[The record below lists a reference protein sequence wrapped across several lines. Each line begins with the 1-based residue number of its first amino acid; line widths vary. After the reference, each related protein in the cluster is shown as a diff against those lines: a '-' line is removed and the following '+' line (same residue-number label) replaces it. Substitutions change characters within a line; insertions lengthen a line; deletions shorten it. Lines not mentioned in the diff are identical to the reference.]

1 MHTNLNPPPTRH
13 SYRRQNAFWLSL
25 AALLLLPLIVLV
37 AYPKAA
43 APTLHARALLALT
56 GGAIPQDSTPDA
68 PPFTTD
74 RLAIELT
81 DVPAPPA
88 DRQLNAYLLK
98 GATATGLLCR
108 DLPVSNGGV
117 NTNCDFPGQNLIRY
131 DTLTFVQE
139 SSVFSST
146 LPTAALTY
154 LRQALAEASG
164 PPANLGYGIGLKTEA
179 KLLADHAGF
188 ARDAANADNLAGAKR
203 HTEHVLN
210 ILYGEADSRYG
221 DQDNDGVATNPGDGY
236 GLLVYRQKLY
246 DAMQS
251 AAEAGDATLNIQT
264 RAAEVQTALS
274 NIGNGNGDGA
284 WADLFIEKAQALLAE
299 SDTAA
304 AQTLAAQMAGLAM
317 RIYQGEELNDNGEI
331 EPIVGEGGAQ
341 TAWRYAQYAADYL
354 TADGAGYVRY
364 IDSGSS
370 VSNDALRIKMSGLPA
385 ANAGEQYWVYLVGD
399 DGSYFL
405 AGAVDGAN
413 GALDATLSASGRNLA
428 GAFNAARITVGYK
441 IAEDM
446 LPTTALGY
454 LCTALDTAQGTP
466 GETGYGVGLATQA
479 QILAAHAGFARDSA
493 QAGNLTSA
501 RQHAEHVLNI
511 LYGEADARYGDHDN
525 DGLPTNPGDGYG
537 LLAYR
542 QQMDSTLTQAAE
554 SSDASDNIRTRVAQV
569 QTALTNIGDGASG
582 DPHWAALLIESSQGL
597 LAAANATEAQT
608 FGAQMAGLAGR
619 IYRGED
625 LNDNGQIE
633 PIQDEGGALVAFRY
647 AQRAAEYFPQAVDAP
662 VATATPSPST
672 PAASVT
678 PETSPTSTTST
689 PTAPTPTTTGTPS
702 TATPPPL
709 GGDAYEGDDQC
720 SDARAI
726 ATDGIVQRRNFHQT
740 GDSDWVKFDATSGEQ
755 YLIEVNIP
763 DNSVADVALELV
775 AACGGTVLE
784 AQDFQFSPG
793 VRLDYTAANTG
804 SLYMKFANHDPE
816 RAGDTVAYE
825 LSVRQLS
832 ASAAPGLLII
842 VAGQIKNNDPVQ
854 PNIYHVTDAVY
865 QLFKDKGATDDQIY
879 YLAPDLSRTG
889 VDASATAANLEAA
902 ITQWADEQAASAQ
915 SLTLY
920 LMDHGGQDIFYLDKL
935 RGEWIT
941 PTDLH
946 GWLNKLEALRPTLNI
961 NVIYEACESGSFIAG
976 DGSISKPGRVV
987 IASTDD
993 VNLAWAS
1000 DDGAIFSDHFLD
1012 SLRRGESLYTSF
1024 RSAQIAAQIA
1034 HPQQQP
1040 WIDGDGDG
1048 VGTDDA
1054 SQTVAAQRGFTFAG
1068 TFPDEI
1074 WPPFIAEVQP
1084 IEPDEQGRGVLRAQ
1098 VRDDVN
1104 VDSVWA
1110 VIYPPSY
1117 SAPAESE
1124 ELVQEALPTAVLLDQ
1139 GNDWYG
1145 ARFDG
1150 FSEKGIYRVVFYAD
1164 DNQGAHARPVSMN
1177 VQLGSN
1183 DVYLPLIR
1191 R

>member
-1 MHTNLNPPPTRH
+1 MHTSLNPPPARYV
-13 SYRRQNAFWLSL
+13 YRRQHALWLSL
-25 AALLLLPLIVLV
+25 AALLLLPLLFV
-37 AYPKAA
+37 AFRADSGTPA
-43 APTLHARALLALT
+43 LHARALLAL
-56 GGAIPQDSTPDA
+56 GGSAIPQDSSPDT

-81 DVPAPPA
+81 EVTAPPA
-88 DRQLNAYLLK
+88 DRSLNAYLLK
-98 GATATGLLCR
+98 GESSTGLRCA

-139 SSVFSST
+139 STVFSTT
-146 LPTAALTY
+146 LPAGALSY

-164 PPANLGYGIGLKTEA
+164 PPHNTAYGIGLKNEA

-188 ARDAANADNLAGAKR
+188 ANDAASSGNLSTAKR

-210 ILYGEADSRYG
+210 ILYGASDVRYG

-236 GLLVYRQKLY
+236 GLLLYRQKLY
-246 DAMQS
+246 DAVQA
-251 AAEAGDATLNIQT
+251 AAEAGDATPNIQT
-264 RAAEVQTALS
+264 RAAEVQTALN
-274 NIGNGNGDGA
+274 NIGAGNGDGG
-284 WADLFIEKAQALLAE
+284 WADLFIAKAEALLAE
-299 SDTAA
+299 SDATA
-304 AQTLAAQMAGLAM
+304 AQTLAAQMAGLAT

-341 TAWRYAQYAADYL
+341 TAWRYTQYAADYL
-354 TADGAGYVRY
+354 TTDGAGYVRY
-364 IDSGSS
+364 ADSSS
-370 VSNDALRIKMSGLPA
+370 AASNDALRIKLAGLPP
-385 ANAGEQYWVYLVGD
+385 ANAGEQYWVYLVS
-399 DGSYFL
+399 DGGEYFL
-405 AGAVDGAN
+405 AGALDGAG
-413 GALDATLSASGRNLA
+413 GALDAALTASGRNLA
-428 GAFNAARITVGYK
+428 QGFKAARVTVGYK
-441 IAEDM
+441 IAEDK

-454 LCTALDTAQGTP
+454 LCTTLDTAQGTP
-466 GETGYGVGLATQA
+466 GATGYGVGLATQA
-479 QILAAHAGFARDSA
+479 QILAAHAGFARDAA
-493 QAGNLTSA
+493 QAGNLTGA

-511 LYGEADARYGDHDN
+511 LYGENDGRYGDHDN

-537 LLAYR
+537 LLPYR
-542 QQMDSTLTQAAE
+542 QQMDSTLTLAAE
-554 SSDASDNIRTRVAQV
+554 SIDATDNIRTRVAQV
-569 QTALTNIGDGASG
+569 QTALTNIGDGAAGSSR
-582 DPHWAALLIESSQGL
+582 WAALLIESTEGL
-597 LAAANATEAQT
+597 LAVSSAADAQP
-608 FGAQMAGLAGR
+608 FAAQMAGLAGR
-619 IYRGED
+619 IYSGED

-662 VATATPSPST
+662 VATPT
-672 PAASVT
+672 PATTIT
-678 PETSPTSTTST
+678 PETTATPNVTGT
-689 PTAPTPTTTGTPS
+689 PTAV
-702 TATPPPL
+702 TPPPL
-709 GGDAYEGDDQC
+709 GSDSYESDDQC

-726 ATDGIVQRRNFHQT
+726 ATDGIVQRRNFHQI
-740 GDSDWVKFDATSGEQ
+740 GDSDWVKFDATAGEQ
-755 YLIEVNIP
+755 YLIEVSIP
-763 DNSVADVALELV
+763 DNSAADVALEML
-775 AACGGTVLE
+775 AACGGAVLE

-793 VRLDYTAANTG
+793 VRLDYTAASSG
-804 SLYMKFANHDPE
+804 ALYMKFTNHDPS
-816 RAGDTVAYE
+816 RAGDDVAYE
-825 LSVRQLS
+825 LAVRQLS
-832 ASAAPGLLII
+832 ATAAPGLLII

-902 ITQWADEQAASAQ
+902 ITQWADEQAATAQ

-935 RGEWIT
+935 RSEWIT

-946 GWLNKLEALRPTLNI
+946 GWLNKLESLRPTLNI
-961 NVIYEACESGSFIAG
+961 NVIYEACESGSFISG

-1000 DDGAIFSDHFLD
+1000 DDGAIFSDHFLN

-1054 SQTVAAQRGFTFAG
+1054 SQTVAAQRGFAFAG

-1074 WPPFIAEVQP
+1074 WPPFIAEVQQ

-1117 SAPAESE
+1117 RAPAESE

-1150 FSEKGIYRVVFYAD
+1150 FSEKGTYRVVFYAD
-1164 DNQGAHARPVSMN
+1164 DNQGVHARPLSVE

-1183 DVYLPLIR
+1183 DVYLPLIMR
-1191 R
+1191 